1 MRKLVLYASDNRFNN
16 SIDKV
21 TIQAF
26 AHLADIPIKEGH
38 DIRVLEKKEEA
49 KRFLMGEWDCILERQ
64 SRLRKFGT
72 LVAGAT
78 NILRFIYA
86 TEIVDYE
93 YYP

>member
-1 MRKLVLYASDNRFNN
+1 MLYATDNHFNN
-16 SIDKV
+16 SVDKI
-21 TIQAF
+21 TIAAF
-26 AHLADIPIKEGH
+26 AHLADIPVKEGH
-38 DIRVLEKKEEA
+38 NISVLEKKDEA
-49 KRFLMGEWDCILERQ
+49 KKFIMSEWDCILERQ
-64 SRLRKFGT
+64 SRLRKHNT